1 MRPPQGSAP
10 NGIRATGPREGGSR
24 YTSAMALNL
33 RTPTGPIHSLDD
45 WATTTAPRQWANG
58 RAARELARA
67 WWKPGVG
74 PEVPAELSALLSPFV
89 TIDEVQVDDG
99 ARLRIAARDANGP
112 MAVYVRGV
120 SDETLGDRIETVL
133 VDAAR
138 RVASDRSTGVV
149 DRLQAHAAAVLA
161 PWREGLP
168 HLGELR
174 VELLRDLV
182 ATAEHAGALGAPRA
196 CFVVHEIV
204 HLQKTKES
212 ARRRT
217 REDLD
222 LFVRRLTD
230 GLSERLY
237 RGQLLGPLTLPGFP
251 GLELFVGKIRR
262 DLG

>member
-1 MRPPQGSAP
+1 
-10 NGIRATGPREGGSR
+10 
-24 YTSAMALNL
+24 MAFSL

-45 WATTTAPRQWANG
+45 WATTTAPRQWTNG

-74 PEVPAELSALLSPFV
+74 PEVPAELAALLSPFV
-89 TIDEVQVDDG
+89 VLEDVQVEDG
-99 ARLRIAARDANGP
+99 ARLRITARDANGP
-112 MAVYVRGV
+112 MAVYVRGI
-120 SDETLGDRIETVL
+120 SDETFGERIETVL
-133 VDAAR
+133 VEAAR
-138 RVASDRSTGVV
+138 RIASDHPTGVV
-149 DRLQAHAAAVLA
+149 DRLQVHAEAVLA

-174 VELLRDLV
+174 VDVLRDLV
-182 ATAEHAGALGAPRA
+182 AAAEFATALGAPRA

-212 ARRRT
+212 ARRRN

-230 GLSERLY
+230 GVSERLY
-237 RGQLLGPLTLPGFP
+237 RGQLLGPLILPGYG

-262 DLG
+262 DLGERLAPPPEGAAG

>member
-1 MRPPQGSAP
+1 MP
-10 NGIRATGPREGGSR
+10 
-24 YTSAMALNL
+24 LNL
-33 RTPTGPIHSLDD
+33 RTPTGPIQSLDD

-74 PEVPAELSALLSPFV
+74 PEVPTELAALLSPFV
-89 TIDEVQVDDG
+89 VIEEVQVEDG
-99 ARLRIAARDANGP
+99 ARLRIAARDANGS
-112 MAVYVRGV
+112 MAVYVRGI
-120 SDETLGDRIETVL
+120 SDETFGDRIESVL

-138 RVASDRSTGVV
+138 RIASDHPTGVV
-149 DRLQAHAAAVLA
+149 DRLQAHATAVLA

-168 HLGELR
+168 QLGELR

-182 ATAEHAGALGAPRA
+182 ACAEFATTLGAARA

-212 ARRRT
+212 ARRRN

-222 LFVRRLTD
+222 FFVRRLTD
-230 GLSERLY
+230 GQSERLY
-237 RGQLLGPLTLPGFP
+237 RGQLLGPLRLPGYA
-251 GLELFVGKIRR
+251 GLELFVGKVRR
-262 DLG
+262 DLGER

>member
-1 MRPPQGSAP
+1 
-10 NGIRATGPREGGSR
+10 
-24 YTSAMALNL
+24 MALFL
-33 RTPTGPIHSLDD
+33 RTPSGPIQSLDD

-74 PEVPAELSALLSPFV
+74 PEVPAELAGLLSPFV
-89 TIDEVQVDDG
+89 VIEEVQVEDG
-99 ARLRIAARDANGP
+99 ARLRIAARDANGA
-112 MAVYVRGV
+112 MAVYVRGI
-120 SDETLGDRIETVL
+120 SDETFGDRIESVL

-138 RVASDRSTGVV
+138 RIASDHPTGVV
-149 DRLQAHAAAVLA
+149 DRLQAHATAVLA

-168 HLGELR
+168 QLGELR

-182 ATAEHAGALGAPRA
+182 ACAEFATALGAARA

-212 ARRRT
+212 ARRRN

-222 LFVRRLTD
+222 FFVRRITN
-230 GLSERLY
+230 GESERLY
-237 RGQLLGPLTLPGFP
+237 RGQLLGPLALPGYA